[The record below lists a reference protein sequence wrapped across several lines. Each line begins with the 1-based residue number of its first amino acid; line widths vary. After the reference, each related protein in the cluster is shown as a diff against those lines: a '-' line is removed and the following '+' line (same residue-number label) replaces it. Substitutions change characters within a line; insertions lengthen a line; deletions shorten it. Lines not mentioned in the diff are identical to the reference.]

1 MSEPIEKH
9 TSANKFQIERSKLYD
24 YPQIY
29 RKLPIISPA
38 PHPHIHRL
46 PFNKKTH
53 PIISSPPGYMPCSG
67 MYCNE
72 LIFHDV
78 LKLKKELRLYFD
90 QHCFETLFLIQL
102 FLSRPP

>member
-1 MSEPIEKH
+1 MSEPVEKH
-9 TSANKFQIERSKLYD
+9 TSANKFQIERAKLYD

-29 RKLPIISPA
+29 RKLSIISP
-38 PHPHIHRL
+38 PPHIYRL

-53 PIISSPPGYMPCSG
+53 PIISSPPEYKPSSG
-67 MYCNE
+67 MYWNK

-78 LKLKKELRLYFD
+78 LKLKIAMRLYFD
-90 QHCFETLFLIQL
+90 QHCFETLFLIRL